1 MPVRAVY
8 ISVGSNIEPE
18 TNILQGLGHL
28 AQRIRIAGLSTFYR
42 TPAIDRPEQPDY
54 LNGVVALETDLTP
67 ASLRD
72 LLRNV
77 EDAQGRERTAD
88 AYAARTLDLDL
99 LLCGETI
106 LNSADLQLP
115 DPDITARPFL
125 AAGLLEL
132 APELCLPGAST
143 RLAEQID
150 PAAVA
155 ALAPAPAFTRELKE
169 NLL

>member
-1 MPVRAVY
+1 MRAVY

-18 TNILQGLGHL
+18 TNILQGLGVL
-28 AQRIRIAGLSTFYR
+28 ARRIRITGLSTFYQ

-54 LNGVVALETDLTP
+54 LNGVVALETDLAP
-67 ASLRD
+67 VPLRD
-72 LLRNV
+72 LLREV
-77 EDAQGRERTAD
+77 EGAMGRERTAD

-132 APELCLPGAST
+132 APDLRLPGAST

-150 PAAVA
+150 HTAVA